1 MGKKGIAVLWMVL
14 LSGMSVHAGEF
25 NWKCEWFGMGC
36 SEGEENAVLMDLGRQ
51 STNTG
56 FLFFSGD
63 TAVIE
68 RTLELTFSSRSIS
81 KGDKLQIQVEAG
93 QLPQGASVT
102 LDGRNCLAPAKVD
115 VVAASPLQ
123 RVKLRWVVPPTGEDI
138 DLQGAVNI
146 TPVGFERAGSM
157 PLGGKENKSLEMLR
171 LQGEVDDDWH
181 WAKRTTF
188 WFWVLVLFTIC
199 FIKFFLAPV
208 FFHPRLKVNKVL
220 VQCFPESGP
229 FAQGMGSSIQ
239 SKQWKGAREVWLV
252 GSRKKKREK
261 QSWWRDFLLGR
272 TVVEVRDYI
281 GEAEFR
287 VLKGPRSRKG
297 GIRVQVILWQGGK
310 KSPHS
315 IFSTNEPEFN
325 RIAFVGENSNRIIQM
340 EIE

>member
-1 MGKKGIAVLWMVL
+1 MKWIGCLVALSVTLTAQAGDHGKM
-14 LSGMSVHAGEF
+14 
-25 NWKCEWFGMGC
+25 CEWFGIGC
-36 SEGEENAVLMDLGRQ
+36 PEGEQNAVLMDLGRQ
-51 STNTG
+51 NTNTG
-56 FLFFSGD
+56 FLFFGGD
-63 TAVIE
+63 TAVVE
-68 RTLELTFSSRSIS
+68 RTLELTFSNRSIA
-81 KGDKLQIQVEAG
+81 KGDKLKLQVEALG
-93 QLPQGASVT
+93 LPSGASVT
-102 LDGRNCLAPAKVD
+102 LDGRSCLAPAEVEIRAKQNR
-115 VVAASPLQ
+115 Q
-123 RVKLRWVVPPTGEDI
+123 RVTLKWVVPPTGEDV
-138 DLQGAVNI
+138 DLTGAVKI
-146 TPVGFERAGSM
+146 TPYGFDRAGSM
-157 PLGGKENKSLEMLR
+157 PLAGKQGASLEMLR

-188 WFWVLVLFTIC
+188 WFWAIFLFTIC

-208 FFHPRLKVNKVL
+208 FFHPRLKVNKAL

-239 SKQWKGAREVWLV
+239 SKKWKGTREVWLV

-281 GEAEFR
+281 GDAEFR
-287 VLKGPRSRKG
+287 IRKGPRSRKG
-297 GIRVQVILWQGGK
+297 GVRLQVILWQGGK